1 MSKYWGKEEKAYLLK
16 HAKTLHPVDILPEL
30 NTKFGNN
37 RTFKAL
43 TNMLSEC
50 KVPYKH
56 LIRPPDAMDPVDPQ
70 FMDEEGMRKELSK
83 MGYKVEKRGLAEV
96 DRKFKIDTSMFE
108 GETSRF
114 AVISCTQL
122 GSRFQQLTFLKN
134 FYKYIENQ
142 GIKVVLHCG
151 DFVDGEKMYRGHEYE
166 LFLHGCEAQKDYAIN
181 EYPELKNGK
190 TYVIMGNHDEC
201 YWKQNGVNILQGIA
215 KDREDIVYLG
225 RWGAYPKIG
234 GLNIYMA
241 HGTGGVAYARSYKLQ
256 KNIEQFAPA
265 KKPDLY
271 FIGHWHV
278 SAALF
283 EYRNVTAFMIPCFQS
298 QTPYLKAKGL
308 YPEIGGFIVEVV
320 SNDTFRKDGTAR
332 IKWEFIPF
340 FVPRDDDF

>member
-1 MSKYWGKEEKAYLLK
+1 MSKFWGKEEREYLLK
-16 HAKTLHPVDILPEL
+16 YAKTLHPVDILPEL

-43 TNMLSEC
+43 TNILTEC

-56 LIRPPDAMDPVDPQ
+56 LMRPPDAREPIDPQ

-96 DRKFKIDTSMFE
+96 DRKFKIDTSMFN

-181 EYPELKNGK
+181 E
-190 TYVIMGNHDEC
+190 
-201 YWKQNGVNILQGIA
+201 
-215 KDREDIVYLG
+215 
-225 RWGAYPKIG
+225 
-234 GLNIYMA
+234 
-241 HGTGGVAYARSYKLQ
+241 
-256 KNIEQFAPA
+256 
-265 KKPDLY
+265 
-271 FIGHWHV
+271 
-278 SAALF
+278 
-283 EYRNVTAFMIPCFQS
+283 
-298 QTPYLKAKGL
+298 
-308 YPEIGGFIVEVV
+308 
-320 SNDTFRKDGTAR
+320 
-332 IKWEFIPF
+332 
-340 FVPRDDDF
+340 